1 MLRTASLTRALGTVG
16 ALAVLTLV
24 TAAPASA
31 QTISSAE
38 ATAVRG
44 SVAGQPTDSGTVRAV
59 DEGSGVRV
67 TGTARPS
74 AAVLGNQRLLNAGVL
89 AQEATAG
96 VVDGAGTSAA
106 CAGVAGEG
114 GSVAQVGSSRCLTPG
129 QPVGLSVANLDL
141 TGAVVADPA
150 SSLAPLNGLQPVM
163 DQVVGPVTQA
173 VSQGLAPLGETGIAG
188 TVGAIE
194 ARCTAAPAGV
204 DGSSH
209 ITDGRLT
216 LSVGGTAVDVLNLP
230 VDPAPNTELFVNLDS
245 VATSVLDGLRTQL
258 TQTLD
263 GQAAPLAAV
272 IDPLQQQ
279 IVDGVLAQVGPQ
291 LKPLSDNVLKVVLN
305 KQVRTADSIEVT
317 ALSLEVLP
325 AAAALADAPLATVD
339 VGHVACG
346 PNGRVVEAAAP
357 AAPVKKPEKPAKKLP
372 RVPAVIASGVAE
384 EPEPWYDGL
393 VGPAAAVLA
402 AAAVGAL
409 GGFRGSHR

>member
-1 MLRTASLTRALGTVG
+1 MTRTASWTSALGAVS

-24 TAAPASA
+24 SAAPASA
-31 QTISSAE
+31 ETLSHAE

-44 SVAGQPTDSGTVRAV
+44 SVAGQPADSGTVRAV
-59 DEGSGVRV
+59 DEGDGVQI
-67 TGTARPS
+67 TGTASPP
-74 AAVLGNQRLLNAGVL
+74 AAVLGNQRLLNIGVL

-106 CAGVAGEG
+106 CAGVAGNG

-129 QPVGLSVANLDL
+129 QPVGLSIANLDL

-150 SSLAPLNGLQPVM
+150 SSLAPLNGLQPVV
-163 DQVVGPVTQA
+163 DQLVGPVTQA
-173 VSQGLAPLGETGIAG
+173 VSQGLAPLGDTGLAG
-188 TVGAIE
+188 TVGAVE
-194 ARCTAAPAGV
+194 ARCAVGGGAV

-216 LSVGGTAVDVLNLP
+216 LSLGGTAVDVLDLP
-230 VDPAPNTELFVNLDS
+230 VDPAPNTELFVNLDR
-245 VATSVLDGLRTQL
+245 VATAVLDGLRTQL
-258 TQTLD
+258 TETLD
-263 GQAAPLAAV
+263 GQAAPLTAA
-272 IDPLQQQ
+272 IDPVQQQ

-305 KQVRTADSIEVT
+305 KQVRTADRIEVT

-325 AAAALADAPLATVD
+325 AAAQLADAPLATVD

-346 PNGRVVEAAAP
+346 PNGRVAEVAQAAP
-357 AAPVKKPEKPAKKLP
+357 APPEKPAKKLP

-384 EPEPWYDGL
+384 EPAPWYDGL
-393 VGPAAAVLA
+393 AGPAAVVLLA
-402 AAAVGAL
+402 AGAGAL

>member
-1 MLRTASLTRALGTVG
+1 VKRTARWTSALGAV
-16 ALAVLTLV
+16 AVLTLLS
-24 TAAPASA
+24 AAPASA
-31 QTISSAE
+31 ETLANAQ

-44 SVAGQPTDSGTVRAV
+44 SVGGQPADSGTVRAV
-59 DEGSGVRV
+59 DEGNGVQV
-67 TGTARPS
+67 TGTSNPP
-74 AAVLGNQRLLNAGVL
+74 AAVLGNQRLFNVGVL

-106 CAGVAGEG
+106 CAGVAGNG

-129 QPVGLSVANLDL
+129 QPVGLSIANLDL

-150 SSLAPLNGLQPVM
+150 SSLAPLNGLQPVL

-173 VSQGLAPLGETGIAG
+173 VSQGLAPLGETGLAG
-188 TVGAIE
+188 TVGAVE
-194 ARCTAAPAGV
+194 ARCVAGDGGV

-216 LSVGGTAVDVLNLP
+216 LSLGGTAVDVVDLP
-230 VDPAPNTELFVNLDS
+230 VDPAPNTELFVNLDK
-245 VATSVLDGLRTQL
+245 VGTAVLDGLRTQL

-263 GQAAPLAAV
+263 GQAAPLAAA
-272 IDPLQQQ
+272 IDPVQQQ

-291 LKPLSDNVLKVVLN
+291 LKPLSDIVLRVVLN

-325 AAAALADAPLATVD
+325 AAAQVADAPLAAVD

-346 PNGRVVEAAAP
+346 PNGRVAQVAQAAP
-357 AAPVKKPEKPAKKLP
+357 APPEKPAKKLP
-372 RVPAVIASGVAE
+372 RVPTVIASGVAD
-384 EPEPWYDGL
+384 EPEPWYHGPL
-393 VGPAAAVLA
+393 GPAAVVLV